1 MRLEWGID
9 YQLLAREELRHL
21 WVPDLAFPRRPDG
34 GRLLAEA
41 GCRFYGEDAAPARI
55 ARGEESTVRWLRRLP
70 GLLFWCGK
78 VRPGSWRP
86 APFMS
91 AWLDRLT
98 TSLLGSGLAGS
109 PSWKTPAAVA
119 KPWLPPAAA
128 PALVESLAE
137 KALALLRTSWEE
149 SFTSFPNLDLAE
161 GMPDAS
167 SRLG

>member
-1 MRLEWGID
+1 
-9 YQLLAREELRHL
+9 
-21 WVPDLAFPRRPDG
+21 
-34 GRLLAEA
+34 
-41 GCRFYGEDAAPARI
+41 
-55 ARGEESTVRWLRRLP
+55 
-70 GLLFWCGK
+70 
-78 VRPGSWRP
+78 
-86 APFMS
+86 MS

-119 KPWLPPAAA
+119 KPWLHPAAA

-137 KALALLRTSWEE
+137 KALSLFRTSWEE